1 MPPPEVLDRL
11 ACPRC
16 GAIQYRNAKPC
27 AGVLLEREGKV
38 LLARRGIEPRLG
50 AWDVVGGFVKPHEL
64 PAETARRE
72 TLEETGLDVQLGELF
87 GMYLDRY
94 GDDEGDDITLN
105 LYYLATAPAGEPVA
119 ASDVAELR
127 WFGPDELPEV
137 LAFEHERHLL
147 AAWRSDRQS

>member
-16 GAIQYRNAKPC
+16 GATQYRNAKPC

-50 AWDVVGGFVKPHEL
+50 TWDVVGGFVKPDEL

-127 WFGPDELPEV
+127 WFGPDELPEA
-137 LAFEHERHLL
+137 LAFEHEHRLL